1 MADDIEKFFNK
12 AFKKIEKQ
20 VEFASVLAANAIAA
34 DVKTGVERQLKAD
47 IDRPTPFTQKAFKIT
62 RANKRTKTATVS
74 IKPVQVKSIA
84 ERPPMYH
91 PPLPYPMSLSEV
103 DWEIMTPELM
113 EQYLQNLENGDA
125 PRRAYY
131 SLSSKEYENLSMD
144 MAEITRWSKDI
155 LSIIK
160 YYREYDKP
168 KKDIKDE

>member
-1 MADDIEKFFNK
+1 MKNLLLISLSLMMASCSLM
-12 AFKKIEKQ
+12 Q
-20 VEFASVLAANAIAA
+20 S
-34 DVKTGVERQLKAD
+34 
-47 IDRPTPFTQKAFKIT
+47 
-62 RANKRTKTATVS
+62 S

-131 SLSSKEYENLSMD
+131 SLSSIEYENLSMD

>member
-1 MADDIEKFFNK
+1 MKNLLLISLSIFMASCSMM
-12 AFKKIEKQ
+12 Q
-20 VEFASVLAANAIAA
+20 SV
-34 DVKTGVERQLKAD
+34 
-47 IDRPTPFTQKAFKIT
+47 
-62 RANKRTKTATVS
+62 
-74 IKPVQVKSIA
+74 KPVEVRKIA

-144 MAEITRWSKDI
+144 MAEITRYTKDI

-160 YYREYDKP
+160 YYRELDKP
-168 KKDIKDE
+168 QEDVQNK